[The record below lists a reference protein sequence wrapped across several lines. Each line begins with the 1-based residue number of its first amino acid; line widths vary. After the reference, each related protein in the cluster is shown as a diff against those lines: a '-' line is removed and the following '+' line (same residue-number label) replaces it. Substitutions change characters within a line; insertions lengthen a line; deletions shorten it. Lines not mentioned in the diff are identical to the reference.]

1 MSNRRDFLKTSL
13 LGTAAVAATTVAGSA
28 QAGQGGK
35 GQTYDLVIIGA
46 GMGGFCCAIRAKQN
60 GLNPILIEKMPMP
73 AGNTI
78 YAAGFVLGVHSRPQE
93 AAGANKDDSVEKFYE
108 DMLKVS
114 KGRGDKALSRYVA
127 ENLDPMIAWL
137 EDYVGMKFRAGMKL
151 AYPMLQRAM
160 LPAGDVKPGGNQ
172 LAVWLMAKCKEL
184 GIEVRFNTKAVKL
197 IVDEDSGA
205 VQGVVARSK
214 GKAVKLFGRYGTVI
228 ATGGYSANN
237 MMVIQ
242 NCGVAAANMPIR
254 GSRVVS
260 GENIT
265 LAQAAFAKFVNV
277 DQYHCGPIYGPTGA
291 NPLNIVNNGI
301 AVSMDKTERYTNE
314 GLTYVQM
321 SRDTA
326 ALTKNNW
333 ACIIIDQDTRD
344 LKKLAPDFASYRLTK
359 APIYQADTIEGLA
372 KAAGLDPDKLVKI
385 VDEYNKAIK
394 EGTRD
399 KLTPPNTLPEARPVL
414 KAPFYAIPFQGGMTA
429 TFGGPLINTEARV
442 LNNENRVIPGL
453 FAIGNAAGG
462 LFYDDY
468 IGGAQL
474 SSAAVFGIR
483 VADVAKEAKAGAK
496 K

>member
-1 MSNRRDFLKTSL
+1 MTKAELEK
-13 LGTAAVAATTVAGSA
+13 
-28 QAGQGGK
+28 
-35 GQTYDLVIIGA
+35 VI
-46 GMGGFCCAIRAKQN
+46 
-60 GLNPILIEKMPMP
+60 
-73 AGNTI
+73 
-78 YAAGFVLGVHSRPQE
+78 
-93 AAGANKDDSVEKFYE
+93 KDDSVEKFYE

-127 ENLDPMIAWL
+127 ENLDPTIAWL

-151 AYPMLQRAM
+151 AFPMLQRAM

-184 GIEVRFNTKAVKL
+184 GIEVRFNTKAIKL

-205 VQGVVARSK
+205 VKGVVARSK
-214 GKAVKLFGRYGTVI
+214 DKAVKLFGRYGTVI

-265 LAQAAFAKFVNV
+265 LAQEAFAKFVNV

-372 KAAGLDPDKLVKI
+372 KAAGLDPAKLVKI

-394 EGTRD
+394 DGTRD

-483 VADVAKEAKAGAK
+483 VADVAKEAKAAAK